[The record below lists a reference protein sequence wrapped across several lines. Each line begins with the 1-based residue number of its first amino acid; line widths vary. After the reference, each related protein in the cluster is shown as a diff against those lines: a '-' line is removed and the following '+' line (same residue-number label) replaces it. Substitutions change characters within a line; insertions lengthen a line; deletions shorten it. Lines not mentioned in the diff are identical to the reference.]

1 MRIHVISD
9 ATGETA
15 ERVVRAAMVQ
25 FDGAAVTVVRRRN
38 IRTPEQVRAAVA
50 EADAQDSIVVHSL
63 VSDKLRRLILEECRL
78 RGVDSLDML
87 GPLLDRLALHL
98 KLSPQEKPGLL
109 EQLQE
114 AKSRAIEAVEFAF
127 RHDDGQNAED
137 LDRAEIVLV
146 GVSRTMK
153 TPTMLYLA
161 YRGWFVANVPLVPGL
176 PLPRALAAFSPA
188 RVILS
193 PHDPRAAGRLA
204 ARAGQARRH
213 SRRVVRIA
221 RGGAGRNPPRP
232 AGMLDPRLAHG
243 GRDRQVGRGSGPG
256 DHRHGRRCG
265 EAVGGCGRVG
275 RVREPHHLVFGG
287 FWWGSGTRPTLQVAA
302 G

>member
-1 MRIHVISD
+1 LKIHVISD

-25 FDGAAVTVVRRRN
+25 FEGAAVTVVRRRN
-38 IRTPEQVRAAVA
+38 VRTPEQVRAAVA
-50 EADAQDSIVVHSL
+50 EADARDSIVVHSL

-78 RGVDSLDML
+78 RGVDALDML

-114 AKSRAIEAVEFAF
+114 AKSREIEAVEFAF

-176 PLPRALAAFSPA
+176 ALPDGLAAYPAA
-188 RVILS
+188 RVICLLTA
-193 PHDPRAAGRLA
+193 PERLLDL
-204 ARAGQARRH
+204 
-213 SRRVVRIA
+213 RRVRAKLEAIPMQSYASPEAVREDIRYA
-221 RGGAGRNPPRP
+221 RQECS
-232 AGMLDPRLAHG
+232 AHG
-243 GRDRQVGRGSGPG
+243 WRTVDVTAKSVEEVGREIIALIGDQGSGRKPG
-256 DHRHGRRCG
+256 T
-265 EAVGGCGRVG
+265 A
-275 RVREPHHLVFGG
+275 
-287 FWWGSGTRPTLQVAA
+287 
-302 G
+302 